1 MYDKREKGVFSKKK
15 EEGRIMAKVNRDVAP
30 QDVFKEIEKL
40 LLRDGFDI
48 VIDMEKSQ
56 GSHMVNKLNGE
67 VWLDFYTFFAS
78 SPFGMNH
85 PKLANDEFKETIFRA
100 AINKVANSDIYT
112 TEMAK
117 FIKTFGEVAMPEGFN
132 HIFLIDYGTLAVEN
146 TFKVAM
152 DWKVQKLLQKG
163 KISKGDAISGRKGTK
178 VIHFNEAFHGRSG
191 YTLTTT
197 NTHDPNKYQYFAKF
211 DWPRV
216 INPKIFWP
224 LEENL
229 GVVEW
234 LERVA
239 IKQIKQAIWD
249 NPDDI
254 CAIIIE
260 TIQGEGGD
268 NHFRTE
274 FFKQLREICDENEI
288 LLIFDEVQ
296 CGMGITGKMWAW
308 EHHSP
313 VKPDMFAFGKKSQV
327 CGLVAGPRV
336 DEVEH
341 NCFKVSSRINSTW
354 GGNLVDMV
362 RATRYLEIYE
372 EDNILD
378 YVANTAGPAL
388 LEGLKAIQKE
398 FPKLM
403 SNVRGKGLMCA
414 YDLPNDELRTKAIK
428 KFWAKKMLVL
438 PCGDVS
444 IRFRPALNVPLEDLQ
459 KALDLTREVFTELSK
474 EI

>member
-1 MYDKREKGVFSKKK
+1 
-15 EEGRIMAKVNRDVAP
+15 MAKVNRDVSP
-30 QDVFKEIEKL
+30 QDAFKEIEKL

-48 VIDMEKSQ
+48 VIDMEKSE

-78 SPFGMNH
+78 APFGMNH
-85 PKLANDEFKETIFRA
+85 PKLANDEFKDTIFRA

-112 TEMAK
+112 TELAK
-117 FIKTFGEVAMPEGFN
+117 YIKTFGDIAVPEGFN

-146 TFKVAM
+146 TLKVAM
-152 DWKVQKLLQKG
+152 DWKVQKLLQRG

-191 YTLTTT
+191 YTLTMT
-197 NTHDPNKYQYFAKF
+197 NTHDPNKYQYFAQF

-308 EHHSP
+308 EHHS
-313 VKPDMFAFGKKSQV
+313 VKPDMFAFGKKAQI

-378 YVANTAGPAL
+378 YVANTSGPAL
-388 LEGLKAIQKE
+388 LDGLKAIQKE

-414 YDLPNDELRTKAIK
+414 YDLPSEELRSKAIK

-459 KALDLTREVFTELSK
+459 KGLDLTRVVFTELSK
-474 EI
+474 EM